1 MSVEWNGDE
10 VERQLRARLSRN
22 MRQAALYVKGQVQRS
37 INRGNADGSD
47 PSAPGESPKKVTARL
62 FQSIATDQRESP
74 LEITGV
80 VGTNVEYAKR
90 LEYGFTG
97 TERVSPHTRLI
108 KSVFGRKL
116 PFPMYVNVGGYSRN
130 VDQAPRPFL
139 RPGLADNLPAIR
151 RILARG

>member
-1 MSVEWNGDE
+1 MSVDWNGDE
-10 VERQLRARLSRN
+10 VERALRARLSRN

-47 PSAPGESPKKVTARL
+47 PSAPGEPPKKVTARL
-62 FQSIATDQRESP
+62 FQSLATDQRESP

-80 VGTNVEYAKR
+80 IGTNVEYAKR

-97 TERVSPHTRLI
+97 TDAAGRV
-108 KSVFGRKL
+108 
-116 PFPMYVNVGGYSRN
+116 
-130 VDQAPRPFL
+130 VDQQPRPFL

-151 RILARG
+151 RILARE